1 MLVILSI
8 LTVALS
14 LLITLRYPLLVLVN
28 IALLSFISGMYEN
41 ILLYLYQTNVPL
53 EVRARVFGVRYLLMM
68 LTSIAGFSMG
78 GWMADVMGLNTSIAI
93 LSILP
98 LTAGILSLLDCDL
111 RSLDIRA
118 GQTPPFKAE

>member
-1 MLVILSI
+1 MLVIVSI

-14 LLITLRYPLLVLVN
+14 LLITLRYPLLVLVDL
-28 IALLSFISGMYEN
+28 ALISFISGMYEN
-41 ILLYLYQTNVPL
+41 ILVYLYQTNVPL

-68 LTSIAGFSMG
+68 LTSIAGFSVG
-78 GWMADVMGLNTSIAI
+78 GWMADAVGLNTSIAI

-98 LTAGILSLLDCDL
+98 LTAGILSLLDGDL